1 MHSLFWRF
9 AICDLWPFLCL
20 PRSFFKDLEFFF
32 SCMYLFIHF
41 FWKLGLLNANSERF
55 LVYSFNYRKELRL
68 CLSFL
73 PLCFKNYGLFT
84 FIDMQ

>member
-1 MHSLFWRF
+1 
-9 AICDLWPFLCL
+9 
-20 PRSFFKDLEFFF
+20 
-32 SCMYLFIHF
+32 MYLFIHF
-41 FWKLGLLNANSERF
+41 FWKLGLWNANSERF